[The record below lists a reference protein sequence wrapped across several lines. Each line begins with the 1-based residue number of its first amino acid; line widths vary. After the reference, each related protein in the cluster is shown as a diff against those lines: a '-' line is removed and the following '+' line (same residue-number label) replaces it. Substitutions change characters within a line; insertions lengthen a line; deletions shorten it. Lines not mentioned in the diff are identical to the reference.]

1 MKFDLQ
7 TRRVLEENFHLF
19 IYLNPNILTFYV
31 SYWIFKMKNICDSL
45 KIAITIA
52 MLAEFFP

>member
-19 IYLNPNILTFYV
+19 IYLNLDILTFCV
-31 SYWIFKMKNICDSL
+31 SYCILKIKNICDSL